1 SAQSPQFSP
10 AVRNFITVDAPV
22 VALTHAR
29 VVDGT
34 GAPAKEDQTIVIR
47 NGSIA
52 EIGDAARVRA
62 PDGATAIDLTG
73 KSVIP
78 GLVMVH
84 EHTYYPT
91 GPGVY
96 GQLGLSFARLYLAGG
111 VTTMRTGGNT
121 NGIMDINLRRQIEA
135 GTQAGPVIDAT
146 APYLNG
152 PQGQLQMY
160 ALKDAEDA
168 RRQVAYW
175 ADMGA
180 TSFKAYMNI
189 TRDELRAS

>member
-1 SAQSPQFSP
+1 MSSRVAAVAVLSVVLAGAQNPPFST
-10 AVRNFITVDAPV
+10 AVRGFIKVDSPV

-29 VVDGT
+29 VIDGT
-34 GAPAKEDQTIVIR
+34 GAAAKENQTIVIR
-47 NGSIA
+47 GGNVA
-52 EIGDAARVRA
+52 EIGDDARVRS
-62 PDGATAIDLTG
+62 PEGATIIDLTG

-121 NGIMDINLRRQIEA
+121 
-135 GTQAGPVIDAT
+135 
-146 APYLNG
+146 
-152 PQGQLQMY
+152 
-160 ALKDAEDA
+160 
-168 RRQVAYW
+168 
-175 ADMGA
+175 
-180 TSFKAYMNI
+180 
-189 TRDELRAS
+189 